1 MPITAETEP
10 SSCFVV
16 ASQCSDESLIHS
28 CIQCLIW
35 YKFAIQMTRQSTDD
49 IVMPGK
55 FLSLILH
62 LLVVTM
68 AYFSY
73 VPLP

>member
-1 MPITAETEP
+1 
-10 SSCFVV
+10 
-16 ASQCSDESLIHS
+16 
-28 CIQCLIW
+28 
-35 YKFAIQMTRQSTDD
+35 MTRQSTDD